1 MHWYSPFPLN
11 VTLESRLSDLGV
23 SRFVG
28 AVDTLPAGS
37 LLIYVQ
43 PHALLERSPVLGTE
57 ALLSHALI
65 QGYAAVAAV
74 QAQQRLIVD
83 WRLEALDQD
92 ELARWLGGEACSA
105 AVTASAPTPAD
116 PLLVLLLQDLFS
128 NQPELLD
135 HYLDLELQAE
145 LAHTPADTDYADRL
159 LQGLDAAQLLEY
171 WRLRK
176 QQQQRVSALEA
187 ELRSTSAALAATK
200 AELEESMLQLQKLEE
215 AQSSPAPDPEPIVE
229 SAPTLLPELDDAGW
243 QRVIDAHPLES
254 HDPDEW
260 LRYGAALL
268 NRLEPGSQQAHQ
280 QQQAALAFIQARQ
293 AGASEQAVQAVQTQ
307 LVRRQIQHAVQLLL
321 SAEG

>member
-1 MHWYSPFPLN
+1 LYWYSPFPLN
-11 VTLESRLSDLGV
+11 VTLETRLSDLGV
-23 SRFVG
+23 SRFVD

-57 ALLSHALI
+57 ALLSHALS

-74 QAQQRLIVD
+74 QAQHRLIVD

-92 ELARWLGGEACSA
+92 ELARWLGGEPFSA
-105 AVTASAPTPAD
+105 AVTARAPTPAD

-128 NQPELLD
+128 NEPELLD

-145 LAHTPADTDYADRL
+145 LAYTTADTDYADRL

-187 ELRSTSAALAATK
+187 ELRSTTAALAATK
-200 AELEESMLQLQKLEE
+200 AELEESLLQLQQLEE
-215 AQSSPAPDPEPIVE
+215 AQSSPPPDPAPTPQ
-229 SAPTLLPELDDAGW
+229 SAPTLVLELDDAGW

-268 NRLEPGSQQAHQ
+268 HRLEPGSEQAHQ

-293 AGASEQAVQAVQTQ
+293 AGASEQAVRAVQAQ
-307 LVRRQIQHAVQLLL
+307 VVRRQIQHAVQLLL
-321 SAEG
+321 NTEG